1 VHTFAA
7 TIDAVA
13 GAIEAAIAP
22 AHDQATAVSC
32 PVSEQVGSRPLAR
45 A

>member
-7 TIDAVA
+7 AVDAVA

-22 AHDQATAVSC
+22 ADHQATAVS
-32 PVSEQVGSRPLAR
+32 
-45 A
+45 

>member
-7 TIDAVA
+7 TVDAVA

-22 AHDQATAVSC
+22 GSDQATAAS
-32 PVSEQVGSRPLAR
+32 
-45 A
+45 